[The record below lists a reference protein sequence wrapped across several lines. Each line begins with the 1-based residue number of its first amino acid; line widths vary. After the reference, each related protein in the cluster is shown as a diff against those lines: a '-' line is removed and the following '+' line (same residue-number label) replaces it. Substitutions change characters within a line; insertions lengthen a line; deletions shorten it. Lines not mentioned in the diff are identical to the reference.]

1 MCYTCGCKMPFEDHG
16 DPRNLTENN
25 LRNAA
30 MTEAAKSADI
40 RKVKENVQELI
51 ELEAT
56 ADQLA
61 DPKQQ
66 Y

>member
-1 MCYTCGCKMPFEDHG
+1 MPFEDHG

-25 LRNAA
+25 LRDAA
-30 MTEAAKSADI
+30 MTDAAKGADI

-51 ELEAT
+51 GLEAA

-61 DPKQQ
+61 EPKQQ